1 MAALKEGFTPEESAD
16 PGPPGGKESE
26 KAKAYNRAKRILFVS
41 ELGLGVAYL
50 ALLLLSGA
58 SVTVA
63 RWLEAAAGNVW
74 LVIFL
79 YLIVV
84 GIAYDVIAVPLD
96 FYGGFV
102 LEHRYGQSTQRFRS
116 WAWDQVKGK
125 AVGFAIGAPLLEA
138 VYLLL
143 RSYPQSWW
151 LIASGMFIALAVV
164 VANVAPV
171 VLMPI
176 FYKFV
181 PLREEELKRRLVALC
196 EKVKTRVRGVYE
208 MDMSRKTRAANAAL
222 VGLGNTRRIVLG
234 DTLLDRYEPDEIE
247 AILAHELGHH
257 KNWDMWKGLL
267 FQSAIS
273 VLGFYLA
280 YLILNA
286 YSASFG
292 LRGPA
297 DVAGLPLLMLTFAGV
312 SLLFLPSSNAFSRR
326 MECKA
331 DEFALRLTGNPRAF
345 VSMMS
350 KLGEQNLSEFE
361 PSPLVEFILFSH
373 PSVSKRIRRARE
385 IFPESF
391 RDEAR
396 G

>member
-1 MAALKEGFTPEESAD
+1 
-16 PGPPGGKESE
+16 
-26 KAKAYNRAKRILFVS
+26 
-41 ELGLGVAYL
+41 
-50 ALLLLSGA
+50 
-58 SVTVA
+58 
-63 RWLEAAAGNVW
+63 
-74 LVIFL
+74 
-79 YLIVV
+79 
-84 GIAYDVIAVPLD
+84 
-96 FYGGFV
+96 
-102 LEHRYGQSTQRFRS
+102 
-116 WAWDQVKGK
+116 
-125 AVGFAIGAPLLEA
+125 
-138 VYLLL
+138 
-143 RSYPQSWW
+143 
-151 LIASGMFIALAVV
+151 MFIAFAVV
-164 VANVAPV
+164 MANVAPV

-247 AILAHELGHH
+247 AVLAHELGHH

-280 YLILNA
+280 YLILNT

-326 MECKA
+326 IERRA
-331 DEFALRLTGNPRAF
+331 DEFALRLTGNARAF
-345 VSMMS
+345 VSMMN

>member
-1 MAALKEGFTPEESAD
+1 MAFAPDESAD
-16 PGPPGGKESE
+16 PGPPPGGKESE
-26 KAKAYNRAKRILFVS
+26 KAKAYNRAKRILFVA
-41 ELGLGVAYL
+41 ELGLGVTYL
-50 ALLLLSGA
+50 VLLLLSDA
-58 SVTVA
+58 SLGVA
-63 RWLEAAAGNVW
+63 RWLENTVGNVW
-74 LVIFL
+74 LVVLFYL
-79 YLIVV
+79 LIV
-84 GIAYDVIAVPLD
+84 GAAYDLMAIPLD

-102 LEHRYGQSTQRFRS
+102 LEHKYGQSTQRFRG
-116 WAWDQVKGK
+116 WVWDQVKGK
-125 AVGFAIGAPLLEA
+125 AVGFAIGAPLLET

-143 RSYPQSWW
+143 RSFPQSWW
-151 LIASGMFIALAVV
+151 LIASGTFIGFALVM
-164 VANVAPV
+164 ANVAPV

-181 PLREEELKRRLVALC
+181 PLRDEELKRRLVALC

-247 AILAHELGHH
+247 AVLAHELGHH
-257 KNWDMWKGLL
+257 KNLDMWKGLL

-273 VLGFYLA
+273 MLGFYLA

-286 YSASFG
+286 YSTSFG

-297 DVAGLPLLMLTFAGV
+297 DIAGLPLLMLTFAGV
-312 SLLFLPSSNAFSRR
+312 SLLFLPTSNAFSRR
-326 MECKA
+326 LERNA
-331 DEFALRLTGNPRAF
+331 DEFALKLTGNPLAF

-361 PSPLVEFILFSH
+361 PNPLVEFILYSH
-373 PSVSKRIRRARE
+373 PSINKRIRHARE
-385 IFPESF
+385 IFPESLC
-391 RDEAR
+391 DMAKS
-396 G
+396 